1 MIRHPTGVSLLIEIP
16 LSHQAQP
23 DLLDHR
29 ERFAEKFSLQNL
41 TLSMTPA
48 PTASAYLKLKPEQ
61 CTVTDVAQISKEYL
75 NIEEDL
81 IMLDTNGFEILDN
94 PGTRGKS
101 IARYRHLHGRT
112 YQTCSTFNYH
122 YYS

>member
-1 MIRHPTGVSLLIEIP
+1 
-16 LSHQAQP
+16 
-23 DLLDHR
+23 
-29 ERFAEKFSLQNL
+29 
-41 TLSMTPA
+41 MTPA

-81 IMLDTNGFEILDN
+81 IMLDTNGFEVLDN
-94 PGTRGKS
+94 PGAR
-101 IARYRHLHGRT
+101 ARYRHLHGRT
-112 YQTCSTFNYH
+112 YQTCSTFNYR